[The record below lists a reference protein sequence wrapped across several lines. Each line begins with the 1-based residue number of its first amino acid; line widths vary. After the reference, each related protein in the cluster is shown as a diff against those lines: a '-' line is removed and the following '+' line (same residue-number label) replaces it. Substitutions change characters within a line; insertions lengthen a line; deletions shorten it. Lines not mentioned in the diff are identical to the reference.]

1 MLFRS
6 RIVMYRNSKFQV
18 VRCVDAGKKKKFRKN
33 EQKSGHICFA
43 LDFSLELCCLW
54 CVKQKRRIAADVWM
68 PFRFGLFHSIHQHR
82 PVLNIFVAA
91 SRIKY

>member
-1 MLFRS
+1 
-6 RIVMYRNSKFQV
+6 MYRNSKFQV
-18 VRCVDAGKKKKFRKN
+18 VRCVDAGKKKFRKN
-33 EQKSGHICFA
+33 EQKRGHICFA

-54 CVKQKRRIAADVWM
+54 CVKPKRRIAADVWM
-68 PFRFGLFHSIHQHR
+68 PLRFGLFHPIHQHR